1 MGEATVRN
9 MTHDN
14 PSYRIKTAVNVFDII
29 RVIHDS
35 EGATLSDLEAEI
47 DLARSTIHDYVQT
60 LAELGYV
67 IKDDG
72 TFYTSLEFL
81 RLGHKAKVIQTA
93 WLQIKPA
100 LEEIGDETGENI
112 WFVVE
117 ENGKA
122 VYVDNYSGERV
133 LYTFNAPG
141 TREYLHCVAAG
152 KAIMAHLPD
161 ERVDE
166 IIDRHG
172 LPKFTENTITDPAEL
187 RAEFEAI
194 RERGVAFSRGERR
207 DEIRGVAT
215 PIIDDGHVLGA
226 ITLGAP
232 TKRLSGQFFT
242 EELPNLVT
250 GAANRIE
257 FSFQQTNLQ

>member
-1 MGEATVRN
+1 MPREN
-9 MTHDN
+9 S
-14 PSYRIKTAVNVFDII
+14 SYRIKSAANVFDII
-29 RVIHDS
+29 RFIHEHD
-35 EGATLSDLEAEI
+35 GATLAELDDEI
-47 DLARSTIHDYVQT
+47 ELARSTIHDYVQT
-60 LAELGYV
+60 LRELGYV
-67 IKDDG
+67 VKDDR

-81 RLGHKAKVIQTA
+81 NFGHRAKLTQTA
-93 WLQIKPA
+93 WRQVKPA

-133 LYTFNAPG
+133 IYTFNTPG

-152 KAIMAHLPD
+152 KAILAHLPE

-166 IIDRHG
+166 IIEQHG
-172 LPKFTENTITDPAEL
+172 LPQFTENTITDPAEL
-187 RAEFEAI
+187 KAEFEQI

-215 PIIDDGHVLGA
+215 PIIDGDRVLGA

-232 TKRLSGQFFT
+232 SKRLSGQFFT

-257 FSFQQTNLQ
+257 FSFRQTDME

>member
-1 MGEATVRN
+1 MPREN
-9 MTHDN
+9 S
-14 PSYRIKTAVNVFDII
+14 SYRIKTAANVFDII
-29 RVIHDS
+29 RVIHDN
-35 EGATLSDLEAEI
+35 EGATLTDLEDEI
-47 DLARSTIHDYVQT
+47 ELARSTIHDYVQT
-60 LAELGYV
+60 LAEIGYV

-72 TFYTSLEFL
+72 TFYTSLAFL
-81 RLGHKAKVIQTA
+81 SLGHRAKLIQTA
-93 WLQIKPA
+93 WRQIKPA

-122 VYVDNYSGERV
+122 VYVDNYSGDRV
-133 LYTFNAPG
+133 LYTFNTPG
-141 TREYLHCVAAG
+141 TREHLHCVAAG
-152 KAIMAHLPD
+152 KAILAHLPED
-161 ERVDE
+161 RVDE

-172 LPKFTENTITDPAEL
+172 LPQFTENTITDPAEL
-187 RAEFEAI
+187 KAEFETI

-215 PIIDDGHVLGA
+215 PIIADGRVLGS

-232 TKRLSGQFFT
+232 SKRLSGQFFT

-257 FSFQQTNLQ
+257 FSFQQTNLE